1 MVGSVGKKKPCP
13 GGACGHATGVSPGG
27 VQRKAGMARKPTKVA
42 SEHGVRVMASG
53 ELNIFYHSIAVVRI
67 VDVVL

>member
-1 MVGSVGKKKPCP
+1 
-13 GGACGHATGVSPGG
+13 
-27 VQRKAGMARKPTKVA
+27 MARKPPKVA

-67 VDVVL
+67 VDVVLLFWMICTGETK

>member
-1 MVGSVGKKKPCP
+1 
-13 GGACGHATGVSPGG
+13 
-27 VQRKAGMARKPTKVA
+27 MARKPTKVA

-67 VDVVL
+67 VDVVLDDLYR